1 MPTEVRR
8 MNYSRC
14 NKTAERVF
22 TSDAVTVLEIHQNF
36 VVLGLFCRSCGKL
49 SCSCARISLEKED
62 HDVAVRNFQCDP
74 QVKDLTGQGR
84 RPPAGSESCV
94 DRWRGRLRSVD
105 SEYAGGAIEPR
116 DTYPK

>member
-22 TSDAVTVLEIHQNF
+22 TSDAVTVLEIHQSF

-49 SCSCARISLEKED
+49 SCSVLVATAEWCRPCAPST
-62 HDVAVRNFQCDP
+62 P
-74 QVKDLTGQGR
+74 R
-84 RPPAGSESCV
+84 RPTG
-94 DRWRGRLRSVD
+94 
-105 SEYAGGAIEPR
+105 
-116 DTYPK
+116 